1 MKKRVIA
8 LALSALMVT
17 GLVGCGKSEGSG
29 STEDANLK
37 VGMVTDSGTIDDKS
51 FNEGTWTGVTRAADE
66 LKLEKKYLQPSGE
79 THADYIKE
87 ITNLYD
93 AGFKFIVTP
102 GFKFETAIFEAQEK
116 YSDAK
121 FILLD
126 GAPKKDDKSDASVA
140 KNTVSIFFAE
150 EQSGFIAGV
159 ATALQIKEGEL
170 GFIGGME
177 IPPVQKF
184 NWGFQ
189 QGVKY
194 ANENLGTKASIKAEN
209 VIYQGTFKDIAAGQQ
224 IAAQMY
230 NRGVK
235 AIFCSAG
242 ATGVGAINEAKSRAT
257 KGEEVWV
264 IGVDVDQYTH
274 GIYEGDKSVILT
286 SAMKRIDNAAAD
298 MIKAEKEGNFPG
310 GDTIVYDVTNNG
322 VGIPD
327 ENPNL
332 SEDTTKT
339 VKEVVE
345 KIKNG
350 EIKVSAEKGDLL

>member
-8 LALSALMVT
+8 LALSAFMVT
-17 GLVGCGKSEGSG
+17 GLVGCGKSENPATG
-29 STEDANLK
+29 DANLK

-51 FNEGTWTGVTRAADE
+51 FNEGTWTGVTKATDE
-66 LKLEKKYLQPSGE
+66 LKLEKKYLQPNGE

-93 AGFKFIVTP
+93 AGFKLIVTP
-102 GFKFETAIFEAQEK
+102 GFKFETAIYEAQEK
-116 YSDAK
+116 YKDAK
-121 FILLD
+121 FVLID
-126 GAPKKDDKSDASVA
+126 GAPKKDDKSEASVA
-140 KNTVSIFFAE
+140 DNTVSIFFAE

-194 ANENLGTKASIKAEN
+194 ANENLGTKASIKKEN
-209 VIYQGTFKDIAAGQQ
+209 VVYQGTFNDVPAGQQ
-224 IAAQMY
+224 IANKMY
-230 NRGVK
+230 NSGVK

-242 ATGVGAINEAKSRAT
+242 GTGVGAINAAKAKVE
-257 KGEEVWV
+257 KGEEVWI
-264 IGVDVDQYTH
+264 IGVDVDQYSH

-286 SAMKRIDNAAAD
+286 SAMKKIDHAAAD
-298 MIKAEKEGNFPG
+298 MIKAEKEGKFPG
-310 GDTIVYDVTNNG
+310 GKTLTYDVNNDG
-322 VGIPD
+322 VGLP
-327 ENPNL
+327 EKNPNL
-332 SEDTTKT
+332 SEDTIKK
-339 VKEVVE
+339 VNEVLE
-345 KIKNG
+345 KIKSG
-350 EIKVSAEKGDLL
+350 EIKVSAEKGDLI